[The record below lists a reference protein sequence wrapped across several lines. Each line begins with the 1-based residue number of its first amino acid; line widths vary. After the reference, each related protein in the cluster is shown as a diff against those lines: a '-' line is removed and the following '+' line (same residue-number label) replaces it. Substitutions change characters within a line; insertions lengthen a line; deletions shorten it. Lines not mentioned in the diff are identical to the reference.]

1 MASDGSHSNN
11 KNLFIFDFTS
21 LHDAWFQSRSESKT
35 LPKRASRF
43 VAPIFG
49 AHPPDFFV
57 TDSDFDISLT
67 HAQLLTFSYAM
78 RKSLKDFILIKT
90 HFFDYTPGLPEI
102 DPDTGRRLLEVD
114 EWVDGETIRPRVVFT
129 EREYDVRGWQK
140 HRDACTG
147 IEDMM
152 GIEFRPGPKSGI
164 FYIVGVQLSSNL
176 AKFLY

>member
-1 MASDGSHSNN
+1 MASDGYHSNN
-11 KNLFIFDFTS
+11 KHLFIFDFAS
-21 LHDAWFQSRSESKT
+21 LHDAWLQSRSESKT

-49 AHPPDFFV
+49 AHPPHFSV

-78 RKSLKDFILIKT
+78 RKSLKDFILIKM
-90 HFFDYTPGLPEI
+90 HFLDYTPGLPEI

-114 EWVDGETIRPRVVFT
+114 EWVDGETIRPRSVSCLGCFHRVVFT

-152 GIEFRPGPKSGI
+152 VRHVLRNILK
-164 FYIVGVQLSSNL
+164 L
-176 AKFLY
+176 